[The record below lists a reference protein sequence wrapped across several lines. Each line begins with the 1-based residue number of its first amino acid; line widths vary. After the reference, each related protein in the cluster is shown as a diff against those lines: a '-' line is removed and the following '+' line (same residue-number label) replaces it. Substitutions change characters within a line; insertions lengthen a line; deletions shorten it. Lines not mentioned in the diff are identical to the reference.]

1 MIRKGVISAALL
13 LPVLVSA
20 QTIRCGSKLISLGS
34 SQVEVTA
41 QCGDPTQVNHSAG
54 YQGTVRTS
62 IPREVIGGSVDE
74 VQVEIWIYN
83 FGPNKLMQRIRFE
96 NGIVTGIDSLGYGF

>member
-1 MIRKGVISAALL
+1 MIRKAVISAVLL
-13 LPVLVSA
+13 LPVLGSA

-62 IPREVIGGSVDE
+62 IPRDVIGGSVDE